1 MHKTAVRADEFSQM
15 RQERDDVML
24 GDGFDFVDAR
34 NVELGGITIEVCR
47 DPDDNRVLET
57 AVLGAADWIVSGD
70 KDLLT
75 LGRVGSVTILTPSDW
90 LAWRHSSP

>member
-1 MHKTAVRADEFSQM
+1 MADFESL
-15 RQERDDVML
+15 RLAL
-24 GDGFDFVDAR
+24 GDRLV

-90 LAWRHSSP
+90 LARRIWETPTVPLS